1 MKKSFLTYPQF
12 NIGIVVVAFYEDQRK
27 LANRVARLT
36 TNNVAPDLT
45 TRRASVTTTN
55 VPGKSPKTKKKRKAN
70 VFQRIISTIFD
81 CAETMWNHRN
91 KDRHRRDNGNVIS
104 AIVKA
109 DRTIKLLYG
118 IRDLVSPDDTDTY
131 FDVDLDTRLNDSLRS
146 KRNWITLWQKSIYA
160 SIKRAKQDALLN
172 TGKIWKFCD
181 RDRAPRFLV
190 RRQRAS
196 KSARD
201 QKRTK
206 NKKVLRLQTL
216 TSIQGFRI
224 RPVNRSTSTVPP
236 DSQPKKYID
245 ERPSVRTHFHPKG
258 NTKKTKMR
266 KIEDRYG
273 DGWHK

>member
-1 MKKSFLTYPQF
+1 M
-12 NIGIVVVAFYEDQRK
+12 
-27 LANRVARLT
+27 ARFT
-36 TNNVAPDLT
+36 TNDVAPDLT
-45 TRRASVTTTN
+45 TRRASVSTTN
-55 VPGKSPKTKKKRKAN
+55 VPGNASPKTKKKWKAN

-91 KDRHRRDNGNVIS
+91 KDSHRRENDNVIS

-109 DRTIKLLYG
+109 NRTIKLLYVMC
-118 IRDLVSPDDTDTY
+118 DLVLPNYTDTY
-131 FDVDLDTRLNDSLRS
+131 FDVDLDTHLHDSLRS
-146 KRNWITLWQKSIYA
+146 KQSWIIRWQKFIYA
-160 SIKRAKQDALLN
+160 SIKRAKQDASLN

-181 RDRAPRFLV
+181 QDCAPRFLV
-190 RRQRAS
+190 RQQRAS

-206 NKKVLRLQTL
+206 NKKVIHLQML
-216 TSIQGFRI
+216 TSTQGFWI

-236 DSQPKKYID
+236 ALKPKKYIN
-245 ERPSVRTHFHPKG
+245 EHPSVRTHFHPKG
-258 NTKKTKMR
+258 NKKKMKMR